1 MLLSKLV
8 SCRKEDN
15 DEIYHIRQWRMYA
28 DSQTIMQC
36 GGESFKVFQRQV
48 VSDKFRIK
56 EMTITPIFVEGNRA
70 TPYMYLFEDEN
81 KKRVLYAPCD
91 TKPFPLENEAVYDVD
106 LLITQPGYF
115 ETGLRNGFVF
125 THLEEYWNR
134 SYSDYKELEK
144 QLPNVRFAY
153 DGMIIDI

>member
-36 GGESFKVFQRQV
+36 GGERFKVFQRQV

-115 ETGLRNGFVF
+115 ETG
-125 THLEEYWNR
+125 
-134 SYSDYKELEK
+134 
-144 QLPNVRFAY
+144 
-153 DGMIIDI
+153 